1 MSFFIYIRK
10 NVNAYKMNSIGRALK
25 KKIDMDRVYNFSSGP
40 AAINIEILKAVQKD
54 MLNCMGSGMSILEMN
69 HRSDFFGDLMAET
82 SELFR
87 ELMEIDDSYEIL
99 YINGGGYMQ
108 FAMIP
113 MNLMNEHKT
122 AGFIDTDYWTQYAI
136 EEAAKFGQT
145 TLIASSKDKAYTYIP
160 EIYKE
165 KISNDLDYI
174 YLCTNNTSSGTA
186 LRPHSIPIIKS
197 VPIVADMTSNFLS
210 ESYDI
215 DRFGLVFAAAQKNL
229 GPTGVTV
236 VIAKKELIEKADERV
251 LPKIMCYK
259 EYAKT
264 NSSFSTPATFAIYM
278 ILLVLKWIK
287 KRGGVSAISEMN
299 LLKSNYIYE
308 FIDNSQLFHSKIE
321 KNDRSIMNIVFS
333 TNDPKLDAHFICEA
347 EKNGYYNL
355 SGYKNVG
362 GLRAGIYNGVDI
374 EAVKS
379 LVNFMKEF
387 ENQNKG
393 EDHV

>member
-1 MSFFIYIRK
+1 
-10 NVNAYKMNSIGRALK
+10 
-25 KKIDMDRVYNFSSGP
+25 MDRVYNFSSGP
-40 AAINIEILKAVQKD
+40 AAINIEILKAVQND

-69 HRSDFFGDLMAET
+69 HRSDSFGDILAET

-87 ELMEIDDSYEIL
+87 DLMKIDDTYEIL
-99 YINGGGYMQ
+99 YVNGGGYMQ
-108 FAMIP
+108 FGMVP
-113 MNLMNEHKT
+113 MNLMTKHKT

-136 EEAAKFGQT
+136 DEADKFGKT
-145 TLIASSKDKAYTYIP
+145 TLIASSKDRAYTYIP
-160 EIYKE
+160 KINEKEIS
-165 KISNDLDYI
+165 IDLDYI

-186 LRPHSIPIIKS
+186 FRPQRIPDVKG

-210 ESYDI
+210 EPYDI
-215 DRFGLVFAAAQKNL
+215 DRFGLIFAAAQKNL

-236 VIAKKELIEKADERV
+236 VIAKKELIKQVDENV
-251 LPKIMCYK
+251 LPRIMCYK

-264 NSSFSTPATFAIYM
+264 NSSFSTPSTFAIYM

-287 KRGGVSAISEMN
+287 KRGGVFAMSEMN
-299 LLKSNYIYE
+299 RLKSNYIYE
-308 FIDNSQLFHSKIE
+308 YIDNSRLFQSQIKE
-321 KNDRSIMNIVFS
+321 EDRSIMNIVFS
-333 TNDPKLDAHFICEA
+333 TRNPERDAYFVREA

-355 SGYKNVG
+355 AGYQKVG
-362 GLRAGIYNGVDI
+362 GLRAGIYNGVDF

-387 ENQNKG
+387 ENKYKG